1 MPDLVF
7 RAAGRLATAERGAR
21 KAIATGFG
29 LNGESTR
36 MRKANSGFTRG
47 WLLQLSHGIP
57 WGVKKRIS

>member
-47 WLLQLSHGIP
+47 LAPAIVP
-57 WGVKKRIS
+57 WHTMGR